1 MISTPAAST
10 SKLRMGNGAN
20 STISGSQGGI
30 CRTEPPRSKP
40 AFPAPSTISPS
51 ESVSVRG
58 ATTPSIEQIR
68 SSNGTNKF
76 STPELRPATQG
87 KVGANPPSSLRTP
100 PVAARQY
107 PPSSAWYVTGGNFNE
122 PAPSYVTPIG
132 SNLPSPPVSSVPSQ
146 QRSVRSNAPPPSTV
160 QPSDNNVSKGTQ
172 NTGSNVTPR
181 AMGGAQSWSS
191 QQNYAGG
198 WADGTQ
204 QQPAGII
211 IGVPPSG
218 PFHFHYNQ
226 VDNRKLTINNN
237 APGQV
242 TTNNN
247 HVSNVD
253 NSNHHNTN
261 APQANAYTSELTN
274 CGNTHTNVKQK
285 ATSTRKSASS
295 SGNSHRREALPPSE
309 SLPIR
314 HRQYKREKHVS
325 IGEWSGRSTTHETVP
340 DDRPC

>member
-1 MISTPAAST
+1 
-10 SKLRMGNGAN
+10 
-20 STISGSQGGI
+20 
-30 CRTEPPRSKP
+30 
-40 AFPAPSTISPS
+40 
-51 ESVSVRG
+51 
-58 ATTPSIEQIR
+58 
-68 SSNGTNKF
+68 
-76 STPELRPATQG
+76 
-87 KVGANPPSSLRTP
+87 
-100 PVAARQY
+100 
-107 PPSSAWYVTGGNFNE
+107 
-122 PAPSYVTPIG
+122 
-132 SNLPSPPVSSVPSQ
+132 
-146 QRSVRSNAPPPSTV
+146 
-160 QPSDNNVSKGTQ
+160 
-172 NTGSNVTPR
+172 
-181 AMGGAQSWSS
+181 MGGAQSWSS